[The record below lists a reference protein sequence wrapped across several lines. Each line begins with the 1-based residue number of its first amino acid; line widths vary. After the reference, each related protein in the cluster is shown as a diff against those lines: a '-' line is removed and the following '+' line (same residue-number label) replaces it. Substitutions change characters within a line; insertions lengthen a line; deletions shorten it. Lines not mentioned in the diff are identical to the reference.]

1 MNKFKYIMGHYR
13 VFEDDAIEGAVTWA
27 EGNARPIFRDPSP

>member
-1 MNKFKYIMGHYR
+1 MGHYS

-27 EGNARPIFRDPSP
+27 EGNARPISRDPSP